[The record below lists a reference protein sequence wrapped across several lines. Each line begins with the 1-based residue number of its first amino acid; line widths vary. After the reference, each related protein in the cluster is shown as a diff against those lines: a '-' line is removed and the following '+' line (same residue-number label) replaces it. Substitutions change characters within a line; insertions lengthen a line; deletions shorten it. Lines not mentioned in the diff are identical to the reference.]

1 MPYNVFPYSEKG
13 GTGVIS
19 RSIIKRKIMM
29 KTIVDLLENSAQKY
43 SDNTYL
49 LEKRSD
55 KYEAT
60 TFRQTR
66 EQVFKAAAGF
76 LALGIRKGD
85 RIALLSESRTDWV
98 TSELGILYTG
108 AVSVPLSILLKEGN
122 DLKFRLSHSESRWV
136 IVSGLQYDKIK
147 SIRHD
152 LPGLEKVI
160 LLDERETY
168 GTDEIFIGKI
178 RSLGDEYLS
187 RNLDKF
193 TETFRLVGPDDI
205 ANICYTS
212 GTTADP
218 KGIILTHR
226 NYTANIEQAL
236 TLFEVPE
243 WWSTLLILPWD
254 HSFAHTVGIYIM
266 LAVGASLAAVQSGKS
281 YLDSLK
287 HIPQNIKEIRPVFLF
302 SAPALAKNLR
312 KGIEKGIREKGS
324 VIEKLFKNAL
334 TVAYSYN
341 GNGWDRGKGFRIFLK
356 PLNSLYDI
364 ILFKKIRAGFGGRLR
379 FFIGGAALLDI
390 ELQKFFL
397 AIGIPMLQGYGLTE
411 ASPVIS
417 GNTERKFKLGSSGLL
432 VKNLDLK
439 ICDEDGNEIPFGQ
452 KGEIV
457 IRGENIMKGY
467 WKNENA
473 TRDAI
478 RNGWLF
484 TGDLGYMDPDG
495 FLYVLGRYKSLLISD
510 DGEKYSPEGIEET
523 ITDRS
528 PLLDQMMLYNNQNKY
543 TSALVVPNPDALAR
557 WAKSKNLSVTEETGI
572 VQILNEIKSVFNQYM
587 PGGVYSELFPSRWL
601 PSAIAILDEPFTS
614 DNKQLNS
621 LGKMVRA
628 KIVEKHKDT
637 IEFLYS
643 PEARSIV
650 NKRNL
655 ESVRKLLNPKSN

>member
-1 MPYNVFPYSEKG
+1 
-13 GTGVIS
+13 
-19 RSIIKRKIMM
+19 M
-29 KTIVDLLENSAQKY
+29 KTIIDLLENSAQKFN
-43 SDNTYL
+43 DNPYL
-49 LEKRSD
+49 LEKKGD
-55 KYEAT
+55 KYEAI
-60 TFRQTR
+60 TFQETKQ
-66 EQVFKAAAGF
+66 QVYKVAAGL
-76 LALGIRKGD
+76 LALGIKKGD

-98 TSELGILYTG
+98 ISELGILYTG

-122 DLKFRLSHSESRWV
+122 DLKFRLNHSESKWV
-136 IVSGLQYDKIK
+136 IVSKLQLDKIN
-147 SIRHD
+147 SIKNSLKH
-152 LPGLEKVI
+152 LEKVI
-160 LLDERETY
+160 LLDEREIY
-168 GTDEIFIGKI
+168 DNDEIFIGKVKSLGEEYLIRNPDKLTETI
-178 RSLGDEYLS
+178 RSI
-187 RNLDKF
+187 
-193 TETFRLVGPDDI
+193 VPDDY

-218 KGIILTHR
+218 KGIILSHR

-287 HIPQNIKEIRPVFLF
+287 HIPENIREIRPVFLF

-312 KGIEKGIREKGS
+312 KGIEKGIRDKGS
-324 VIEKLFKNAL
+324 VIEKLFKHAL
-334 TVAYSYN
+334 KITYCYN
-341 GNGWDRGKGFRIFLK
+341 GIGWDKGKGFRIFLK
-356 PLNSLYDI
+356 PLYLLYDL
-364 ILFKKIRAGFGGRLR
+364 ILFKKIRANFGGRLK
-379 FFIGGAALLDI
+379 FFIGGAALLDT

-417 GNTERKFKLGSSGLL
+417 GNMEKKFKLGSSGLP

-439 ICDEDGNEIPFGQ
+439 ICDEEGIELAVGK

-473 TRDAI
+473 TKEAV
-478 RNGWLF
+478 RNGWLY
-484 TGDLGYMDPDG
+484 TGDMGYMDQDG
-495 FLYVLGRYKSLLISD
+495 FLYVLGRFKSLLISD

-528 PLLDQMMLYNNQNKY
+528 PFIDQMMLYNNQNKY
-543 TSALVVPNPDALAR
+543 TSALVVPNKDALVR
-557 WAKSKNLSVTEETGI
+557 WAANKNISLTDDNGLIAV
-572 VQILNEIKSVFNQYM
+572 LNELKSVFNQYF
-587 PGGVYSELFPSRWL
+587 PGGINDDLFPSRWL
-601 PSAIAILDEPFTS
+601 PVAIAVLNEPFNA

-628 KIVEKHKDT
+628 KIVEHNKDT
-637 IEFLYS
+637 IDYLYT
-643 PEARSIV
+643 PEAKNIS
-650 NKRNL
+650 NPRNL
-655 ESVRKLLNPKSN
+655 ASIKKLLVSASQ